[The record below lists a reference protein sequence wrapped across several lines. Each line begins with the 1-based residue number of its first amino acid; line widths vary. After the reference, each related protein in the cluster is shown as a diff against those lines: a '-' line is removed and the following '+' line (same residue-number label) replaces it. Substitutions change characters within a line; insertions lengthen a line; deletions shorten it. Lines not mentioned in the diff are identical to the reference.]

1 LKKEVDEIVDSAPIK
16 SPPEKKRKKTK
27 MNNSSIIGAHEN
39 FQKRGDTKAFA
50 QVLVTVYEKE
60 KEVPL
65 KRLQRTL

>member
-1 LKKEVDEIVDSAPIK
+1 MDEVVDSVPIK
-16 SPPEKKRKKTK
+16 SPPEEKKRKKTK
-27 MNNSSIIGAHEN
+27 MDNSSITSAHEN

-50 QVLVTVYEKE
+50 QVLVIVYEKE

>member
-1 LKKEVDEIVDSAPIK
+1 
-16 SPPEKKRKKTK
+16 